1 MKSSSFERARA
12 VALAAVSAACFALGV
27 AMVAAP
33 AAAAPPAGTTIGN
46 QASAQYLDATAT
58 PRTATS
64 NVVNTIV
71 QQVASFSLT
80 ANGNATTAPGGQVTF
95 PHTLSNT
102 GNGTDTFPLTLA
114 NQVADDFDLTGLA
127 IYADFNG
134 DGVPDNFV
142 ALNTTGALAAGADFR
157 FVVVGSVPG
166 TQIGGQIGRMQ
177 ISALSTFDAGQ
188 TGANLDVVTV
198 TGNAVVSVT
207 KGINQPNG
215 ASPSGP
221 YTYTLSYTNT
231 GNSTA
236 TNVLL
241 TDVLPPGM
249 TYVAGSGR
257 WSVTGATV
265 LTDASAADGQGVA
278 PNQIFYDFGATAG
291 GTMTATIAQVTP
303 GSNGTVTFQV
313 NVSPGLGPQTINNNA
328 SYSYNDGA
336 ANVGPFATNFAPF
349 TVDQTVSLNF
359 SGQSIASA
367 PQGATVS
374 FSNMVTNTGNGTDR
388 FDITF
393 GFSTFPGGTGY
404 ALYQSDGVTP
414 LTDTNAN
421 GTPDTGPLAPGV
433 GYNVVL
439 RVTLAPTAT
448 GGPYMVQKIATSVV
462 NPAIN
467 ATAFDN
473 LTNIIPSAV
482 DLTNTTP
489 GGPGNGPG
497 PEAFAVVTV
506 ATNPGATARFTLYV
520 NNNSA
525 VADNFDLQASTDNTF
540 GAFTLPAGWSVT
552 FRDGAN
558 TPITSTGNIA
568 SAANMLVYADVTVPA
583 GNAAGTTS
591 IFFRS
596 RSPVSFAQDPIH
608 DAVTVNATRSLTL
621 VPNNSGQVTP
631 GGSTVYTHILS
642 NSGNVA
648 EGDGVASVV
657 SLTMGNSGAS
667 WNSAL
672 YVDTNNNGSLDGGDA
687 LIADLGSIGGLAP
700 GASVRLFVRAFSP
713 AGAPLVATNLT
724 TLSAPTTNVT
734 YVSPVPAVVNATDL
748 TTVLNGQL
756 QVVKSHVIDA
766 GCDGLP
772 DGAFAITDI
781 TTGALPGA
789 CIRYEIVVTNVGT
802 ASVSNVVLS
811 DATPANTTY
820 SATVPAATTQG
831 LIVAPANGATGT
843 ITATVGVLAPGA
855 SATIT
860 FGVRIDP

>member
-1 MKSSSFERARA
+1 
-12 VALAAVSAACFALGV
+12 
-27 AMVAAP
+27 
-33 AAAAPPAGTTIGN
+33 
-46 QASAQYLDATAT
+46 
-58 PRTATS
+58 
-64 NVVNTIV
+64 
-71 QQVASFSLT
+71 
-80 ANGNATTAPGGQVTF
+80 
-95 PHTLSNT
+95 
-102 GNGTDTFPLTLA
+102 
-114 NQVADDFDLTGLA
+114 
-127 IYADFNG
+127 
-134 DGVPDNFV
+134 
-142 ALNTTGALAAGADFR
+142 
-157 FVVVGSVPG
+157 
-166 TQIGGQIGRMQ
+166 
-177 ISALSTFDAGQ
+177 
-188 TGANLDVVTV
+188 
-198 TGNAVVSVT
+198 
-207 KGINQPNG
+207 
-215 ASPSGP
+215 
-221 YTYTLSYTNT
+221 
-231 GNSTA
+231 
-236 TNVLL
+236 
-241 TDVLPPGM
+241 
-249 TYVAGSGR
+249 
-257 WSVTGATV
+257 
-265 LTDASAADGQGVA
+265 
-278 PNQIFYDFGATAG
+278 
-291 GTMTATIAQVTP
+291 
-303 GSNGTVTFQV
+303 
-313 NVSPGLGPQTINNNA
+313 
-328 SYSYNDGA
+328 
-336 ANVGPFATNFAPF
+336 
-349 TVDQTVSLNF
+349 
-359 SGQSIASA
+359 
-367 PQGATVS
+367 
-374 FSNMVTNTGNGTDR
+374 
-388 FDITF
+388 
-393 GFSTFPGGTGY
+393 
-404 ALYQSDGVTP
+404 
-414 LTDTNAN
+414 
-421 GTPDTGPLAPGV
+421 
-433 GYNVVL
+433 VL

-700 GASVRLFVRAFSP
+700 
-713 AGAPLVATNLT
+713 
-724 TLSAPTTNVT
+724 
-734 YVSPVPAVVNATDL
+734 
-748 TTVLNGQL
+748 
-756 QVVKSHVIDA
+756 
-766 GCDGLP
+766 
-772 DGAFAITDI
+772 
-781 TTGALPGA
+781 
-789 CIRYEIVVTNVGT
+789 
-802 ASVSNVVLS
+802 
-811 DATPANTTY
+811 
-820 SATVPAATTQG
+820 
-831 LIVAPANGATGT
+831 APACAC
-843 ITATVGVLAPGA
+843 
-855 SATIT
+855 S
-860 FGVRIDP
+860 